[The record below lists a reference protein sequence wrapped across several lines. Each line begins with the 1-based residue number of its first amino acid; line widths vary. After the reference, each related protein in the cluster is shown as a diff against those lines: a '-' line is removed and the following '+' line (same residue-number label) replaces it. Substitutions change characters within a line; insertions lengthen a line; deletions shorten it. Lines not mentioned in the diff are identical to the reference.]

1 MLHKRIYTPPR
12 QLALAAP
19 GVFLLGVS
27 VTLMCRYLFFV
38 YHPEFFQGGI
48 PSISRTAAFPPGSYL
63 FTTGITLTAVLIF
76 ISWYFVFHM
85 NNARLQSRPGTRRAV
100 LYNSL
105 AYAFGLVSGSF
116 LALLALINSEMDG
129 PTHEWLS
136 VAFFATQM
144 AAFTFDG
151 LMWRELRRLGIVSQ
165 GSRTYLH
172 GRNKALLLLLIL
184 TVGSALLLFYI
195 SDSLRLLE
203 DRHLSRVLFVSAEY
217 ATSILCFAYSA
228 AYYPEIRDHLEYC
241 HARAMA

>member
-1 MLHKRIYTPPR
+1 MLHKRIYSPPR

-27 VTLMCRYLFFV
+27 VTLMSRYLFYI
-38 YHPEFFQGGI
+38 YHPEFFERGV
-48 PSISRTAAFPPGSYL
+48 PSISRTAAFPPSSYL
-63 FTTGITLTAVLIF
+63 FTIGITLTSVLIF

-85 NNARLQSRPGTRRAV
+85 NTVRIQGRSHTKRAV

-105 AYAFGLVSGSF
+105 AYAFGLISGSF
-116 LALLALINSEMDG
+116 LALLALITSEMDG
-129 PTHEWLS
+129 PSHEWFS
-136 VAFFATQM
+136 VAFFATQV

-184 TVGSALLLFYI
+184 AVASALLLFYV
-195 SDSLRLLE
+195 SDLLKLLE
-203 DRHLSRVLFVSAEY
+203 DRHLSKLLFVTTEY

-228 AYYPEIRDHLEYC
+228 AYYPEIRDHLDHR
-241 HARAMA
+241 HATL